1 MAIVLYSK
9 SPRLTAWYRT
19 YTLEDYA
26 MAHREQHGN
35 RETKKPRKE
44 KLKGEAQSTTKWTV
58 SDRLASKVDAKH

>member
-1 MAIVLYSK
+1 MAIVLYSEN
-9 SPRLTAWYRT
+9 PRSTAWYRT
-19 YTLEDYA
+19 NTLEGYA

-44 KLKGEAQSTTKWTV
+44 KSKGEAQSTTKWAG